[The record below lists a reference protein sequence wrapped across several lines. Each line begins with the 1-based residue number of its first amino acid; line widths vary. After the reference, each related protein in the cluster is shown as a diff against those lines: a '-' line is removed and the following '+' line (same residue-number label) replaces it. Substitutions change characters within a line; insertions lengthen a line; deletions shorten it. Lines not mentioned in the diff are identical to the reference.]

1 MKEVDA
7 REIAVDIL
15 EQNDEFFGHLESRN
29 EINDKKILKR
39 S

>member
-7 REIAVDIL
+7 REIAEDVL
-15 EQNDEFFGHLESRN
+15 EQNDEFFCHLESRN